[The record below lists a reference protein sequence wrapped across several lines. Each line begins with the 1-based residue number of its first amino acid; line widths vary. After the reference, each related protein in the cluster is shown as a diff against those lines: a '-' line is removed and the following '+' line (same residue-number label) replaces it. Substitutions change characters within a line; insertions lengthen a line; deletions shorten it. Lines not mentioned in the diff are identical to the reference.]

1 MSSYKKS
8 DVVLLI
14 ITGFWGFAG
23 VILLAAG
30 AHADGT
36 GRMTSAGTFLLFH
49 AAAATGLIGSAI
61 LGPRFKLNTLL
72 LLLVGS
78 GVFAADLVS
87 RATRGEGLLPN
98 LAPTGGTLT
107 MLGWLGVAIGAALKL
122 KSKA

>member
-1 MSSYKKS
+1 MTSYQKS

-14 ITGFWGFAG
+14 IAGLWGFAG
-23 VILLAAG
+23 VMLLAAG
-30 AHADGT
+30 AHADSRLT
-36 GRMTSAGTFLLFH
+36 TAGMFLLFH
-49 AAAATGLIGSAI
+49 AAAAIGLIGTTI
-61 LGPRFKLNTLL
+61 LGPRFRLNTLL

-98 LAPTGGTLT
+98 LAPTGGTLA

-122 KSKA
+122 KTRA

>member
-1 MSSYKKS
+1 MTSPNRS

-14 ITGFWGFAG
+14 IAGLWGFAG
-23 VILLAAG
+23 VMLLAAG
-30 AHADGT
+30 AHADSRLT
-36 GRMTSAGTFLLFH
+36 TAGMFLLFH
-49 AAAATGLIGSAI
+49 AAAAIGLIGTAI
-61 LGPRFKLNTLL
+61 LGPRFRLNTLL

-122 KSKA
+122 KTKA